1 MSVKKGLAA
10 FAAWVGFVL
19 AAGTAS
25 ADQPRPWE
33 MTFQEAASPSME
45 QITSFH
51 NELLVII
58 TLITLFVLALLIY
71 AMVRFGKSRNPN
83 PTRTAHNT
91 VLEVTWTVIPVL
103 ILVFIAIP
111 SFKLLYF
118 TNVVPP
124 ADMTLK
130 VTGHQWYWSYVY
142 PDQGGFGFDAL
153 VKCRTEEDCAASAGP
168 DGSKPVRL
176 LDTDNAVVL
185 PVNTTVRVQI
195 TADDVIHSWAVP
207 SLGVKTDSV
216 PGRLN
221 ETWLKIEREGMY
233 YGQCSELCGMDH
245 GFMPIA
251 IKAVSKE
258 AFDAWAKEQAEKKS
272 ARAGEGS
279 PSVRLAHA
287 GND

>member
-1 MSVKKGLAA
+1 MSLKRGLAA
-10 FAAWVGFVL
+10 LAAWVGAVF

-33 MTFQEAASPSME
+33 MTFQQAASPGMDRIE
-45 QITSFH
+45 SFH
-51 NELLVII
+51 DELLVII

-71 AMVRFGKSRNPN
+71 VIVRYGKNRNPN

-91 VLEVTWTVIPVL
+91 TLEVTWTVIPVL

-111 SFKLLYF
+111 SFKLLYY

-124 ADMTLK
+124 ADLTLK
-130 VTGHQWYWSYVY
+130 VTGHQWYWSYAY
-142 PDQGGFGFDAL
+142 PDDGGFGFDSFVA
-153 VKCRTEEDCAASAGP
+153 CRTEQDCATTKGP
-168 DGSKPVRL
+168 NGEPALRL

-185 PVNTTVRVQI
+185 PVNTVVRVQI
-195 TADDVIHSWAVP
+195 TADDVIHSWAIP
-207 SLGVKTDSV
+207 SLGIKTDAV

-233 YGQCSELCGMDH
+233 YGQCSELCGIDH

-258 AFDAWAKEQAEKKS
+258 AFDAWAKEQAAKKS
-272 ARAGEGS
+272 ASAGGDS
-279 PSVRLAHA
+279 ASLRLAHA